1 MPQNRT
7 TKFMEAVV
15 FSLYSYAS
23 NRREAY
29 LLLQLFKTALQEEVK
44 YVLLCRS
51 KGGDGDAGSENGS
64 RGTFFSSTHGKSVR
78 QRWSSMVG
86 CGLT

>member
-44 YVLLCRS
+44 YVLLRRS
-51 KGGDGDAGSENGS
+51 RGGDGDAGSENGS
-64 RGTFFSSTHGKSVR
+64 RGTLHGKSVR

-86 CGLT
+86 HGLT